1 MLLLYHDFTKNART
15 VFHRGMIL
23 CFEVGMLNDKIFY
36 FSNLSNK
43 KSLFSSSEGFTIV
56 IQVGVFLCSIA
67 LLSFYRALEF
77 TLSFG
82 CWLFIV
88 F

>member
-36 FSNLSNK
+36 FLNFGNK

-56 IQVGVFLCSIA
+56 IQVGVFLCSFA

-77 TLSFG
+77 PLSFPV
-82 CWLFIV
+82 WFLIV